1 MKNSNPLLSIIVP
14 MYNSEKTI
22 SQCIDSILNQDIDDF
37 ELILVDNASLD
48 NTLRICEDYSKED
61 KRITIIP
68 LSYNGGANAARKAG
82 VRAAKAE
89 LIGFVDSDDWI
100 ESSMY
105 GTLINIQKEN
115 QCDLVSSG
123 MYRDDEI
130 CGFHIELLDNF
141 EQGIYSNLPENIY
154 KTMLFDDK
162 NNDFGIYGTLCN
174 KLFIRKILLSI
185 YDEID
190 MRVFY
195 GEDCLVLYSY
205 IMKISSIYILR
216 KSFYHYNIHVNS
228 VCTTADEKLSINTY
242 YLYKGLEK
250 VFISS
255 GKHKYVLL
263 RQLKKYIL
271 NIELHT
277 IEQLYG
283 ISRFTLGTYKYNYQT
298 LENKNVIIYGAGNS
312 SESLYKYLT
321 NKCHCKIA
329 AWVDKYPEGKNIKV
343 LHDVISIECI
353 STIKYDYIVIAA
365 LKESLADSIRNEL
378 INLYDI
384 DEEKIIWNKVEYYSL
399 LNKL

>member
-1 MKNSNPLLSIIVP
+1 
-14 MYNSEKTI
+14 
-22 SQCIDSILNQDIDDF
+22 
-37 ELILVDNASLD
+37 
-48 NTLRICEDYSKED
+48 
-61 KRITIIP
+61 
-68 LSYNGGANAARKAG
+68 
-82 VRAAKAE
+82 
-89 LIGFVDSDDWI
+89 
-100 ESSMY
+100 
-105 GTLINIQKEN
+105 
-115 QCDLVSSG
+115 
-123 MYRDDEI
+123 
-130 CGFHIELLDNF
+130 
-141 EQGIYSNLPENIY
+141 
-154 KTMLFDDK
+154 
-162 NNDFGIYGTLCN
+162 
-174 KLFIRKILLSI
+174 
-185 YDEID
+185 
-190 MRVFY
+190 
-195 GEDCLVLYSY
+195 
-205 IMKISSIYILR
+205 MKISSIYILR

-228 VCTTADEKLSINTY
+228 VCTTADEKLSINAY

-250 VFISS
+250 VFVSS
-255 GKHKYVLL
+255 DKHKYVLL